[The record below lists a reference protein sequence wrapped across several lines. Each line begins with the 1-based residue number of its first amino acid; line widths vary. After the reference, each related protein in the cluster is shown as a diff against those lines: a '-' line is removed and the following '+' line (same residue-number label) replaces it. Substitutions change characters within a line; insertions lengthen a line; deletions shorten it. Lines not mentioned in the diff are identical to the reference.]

1 MPKLIQIGYNPV
13 TAKLYGAD
21 DAAKVAV
28 STLLSYLVDGYE
40 YTDAFKSRGWD
51 GKSTFFSYGQAT
63 FPRGFVDDVE
73 SMLRARGYE
82 VQRVCRPL
90 PKPMGPLDP
99 VVDSFGNDPR
109 YDYQMKTVRE
119 LESRGHMIARVATGG
134 GKSRIA
140 RLATARINRPTLFIT
155 TRTVLM
161 HQMKGGYEESGF
173 EVGVLGDGEWEP
185 KFVNVAMVQT
195 LVKRLEDV
203 DALSDAAIVERYGNR
218 NSAAAMRQRRIMTQ
232 TLDLLQS
239 VEFLIGEEAH
249 ESGGN
254 GFYELCRAMRNAAY
268 RLALTATP
276 FMRDSQEAN
285 MRLKASFGP
294 IGIDITEAMLIE
306 RGILA
311 RPIFKFKRTAVPAKL
326 RKTTPYARAV
336 ELGIVENLE
345 RNTDICKEVRRAV
358 DYGLPVMILV
368 TRKAHGKILA
378 EMLNKLG
385 VRTDYI
391 FGEDKK
397 DSRARSLKRLKDG
410 EIDCLIGSTILDV
423 GVDVPGVGMVV
434 LAGGGK
440 AEIATRQR
448 IGRGLRAKKAGPNIC
463 FVLDYHDE
471 HNKHLRSHA
480 LERQAIITQTPGFSE
495 NVLAN
500 DNDFDYEGLGF
511 TRVAN
516 ALAA

>member
-1 MPKLIQIGYNPV
+1 MPKLIQIGFNPT

-21 DAAKVAV
+21 NEAKVAV
-28 STLLSYLVDGYE
+28 STLLSYIVDGFE
-40 YTDAFKSRGWD
+40 YTDAFKTRGWD
-51 GKSTFFSYGQAT
+51 GKSTFFSYGSCT

-73 SMLRARGYE
+73 AMLVARGYM

-90 PKPMGPLDP
+90 PDPMGPENP
-99 VVDSFGNDPR
+99 VVDNFGDDPN
-109 YDYQMKTVRE
+109 YDYQPRTVRE
-119 LESRGHMIARVATGG
+119 LVKRGQMIARVATGG

-140 RLATARINRPTLFIT
+140 KLAAARINRPTLFIT

-161 HQMKGGYEESGF
+161 HQMKDGFEESGF

-185 KFVNVAMVQT
+185 KFINVAMVQT

-203 DALSDAAIVERYGNR
+203 DSLPDKVVAERYGNR
-218 NSAAAMRQRRIMTQ
+218 NSAAAMRQRRVRAQ
-232 TLDLLQS
+232 TIALLET

-254 GFYELCRAMRNAAY
+254 GFYELCRYMKKAAY

-294 IGIDITEAMLIE
+294 IGIEISEKMLID

-311 RPIFKFKRTAVPAKL
+311 RPIFKFKRTAAPAKL
-326 RKTTPYARAV
+326 RKTSPYPRAV
-336 ELGIVENLE
+336 ELGLTENLE
-345 RNTDICKEVRRAV
+345 RNTDIAREVRRAV
-358 DYGLPVMILV
+358 DYGLPVLILV
-368 TRKAHGKILA
+368 TRKAHGKILK
-378 EMLNKLG
+378 EMLEKLG
-385 VRTDYI
+385 VRVEYR
-391 FGEDKK
+391 FGEDKQ
-397 DSRARSLKRLKDG
+397 SARKASLARLKNR

-423 GVDVPGVGMVV
+423 GVDVPAIGLVV

-440 AEIATRQR
+440 AEIAHRQR

-463 FVLDYHDE
+463 FILDYHDE
-471 HNKHLRSHA
+471 HNKHLREHA
-480 LERQAIITQTPGFSE
+480 QQRQAIITQTPGFAE
-495 NVLAN
+495 NVLTG
-500 DNDFDYEGLGF
+500 DNDFDYEALGF